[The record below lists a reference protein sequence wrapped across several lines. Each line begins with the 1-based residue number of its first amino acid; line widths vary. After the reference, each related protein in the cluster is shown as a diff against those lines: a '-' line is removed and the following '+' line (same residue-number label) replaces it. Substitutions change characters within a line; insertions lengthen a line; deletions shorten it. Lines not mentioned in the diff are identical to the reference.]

1 MSNKIRVSKIN
12 LVFVTNFM
20 LKQIKIN
27 VVVYKIDLKIAQINQ
42 SFVKSNW
49 YFGLK
54 IYIYILNK

>member
-20 LKQIKIN
+20 LKQIK

>member
-20 LKQIKIN
+20 LKQIK
-27 VVVYKIDLKIAQINQ
+27 VVVYKIDSKIAQINL